1 MVQAS
6 LASSTLAK
14 TAAVCIASLRPADT
28 HKLICSNLATGGGCV
43 SFNGNGVVFYQRVTF
58 DAENKRQKDQTNT
71 REKLQQSTPFVL
83 FFFPP
88 CAKRENALSFTQR
101 IANNGK
107 EENLE

>member
-6 LASSTLAK
+6 VASSTLAK

-58 DAENKRQKDQTNT
+58 DAENKSQKDQTNT

-83 FFFPP
+83 FFFLPVQNEKMHSVSRRELQTMEK
-88 CAKRENALSFTQR
+88 KR
-101 IANNGK
+101 I
-107 EENLE
+107 